1 MGNMLLSNMPYLGTA
16 SLENTFK
23 SATTGDEKYSYV
35 LNALTNEGVSI
46 VDITETIGISIFNSA
61 VAHDN
66 RVTAD
71 GGIVG
76 DYSKLIKALNF
87 IRLNSITN
95 FAALSVSFGFKMN
108 TANQITK
115 LYSLSGAS
123 FDAVVDTPTRCKK
136 TGLNIQTTSTSA
148 TTITVQTALRPQN
161 ALFGVAGEFLS
172 TTEAGSITL
181 GTQNT
186 AATSG
191 ITAYESIA
199 LAALNGI
206 STGTY
211 RNTGN
216 ASTARTLAQYRNY
229 NKKGVALLLSDAVRA
244 YSDAYASDLMYS
256 YTTAKQDMS
265 GTDCFVNI
273 RLSSSAGT
281 GMNTQFREAWFI
293 ANSTATIAK
302 SLSQYMNY

>member
-1 MGNMLLSNMPYLGTA
+1 
-16 SLENTFK
+16 
-23 SATTGDEKYSYV
+23 
-35 LNALTNEGVSI
+35 
-46 VDITETIGISIFNSA
+46 
-61 VAHDN
+61 
-66 RVTAD
+66 
-71 GGIVG
+71 
-76 DYSKLIKALNF
+76 
-87 IRLNSITN
+87 
-95 FAALSVSFGFKMN
+95 MN

-136 TGLNIQTTSTSA
+136 NGLNIQTTSTSA

-161 ALFGVAGEFLS
+161 ALFGVSGEFGNIL
-172 TTEAGSITL
+172 EAGSITL

-216 ASTARTLAQYRNY
+216 ASTARTLAQDRNY

-244 YSDAYASDLMYS
+244 YSDAYANDLMYS

>member
-1 MGNMLLSNMPYLGTA
+1 MTNVLTSNMPYLGNAVLANIFDILSTD
-16 SLENTFK
+16 
-23 SATTGDEKYSYV
+23 DEKYSYV
-35 LNALTNEGVSI
+35 LNALNNEN
-46 VDITETIGISIFNSA
+46 VDITDITKPIALALFSSA
-61 VAHDN
+61 LSHKN
-66 RVTAD
+66 RVVGD
-71 GGIVG
+71 GGVVG
-76 DYSKLIKALNF
+76 NYSKLLKALNF
-87 IRLNSITN
+87 LRLNSISN
-95 FAALSVSFGFKMN
+95 FVAISLNFGFKMN

-161 ALFGVAGEFLS
+161 ALFGVAGEFVNIL
-172 TTEAGSITL
+172 EAGSITL

-216 ASTARTLAQYRNY
+216 ASTARTLAQDRNY

-244 YSDAYASDLMYS
+244 YSDAYANDLMYS